1 MNNHTCVSELE
12 YEQYLKYC
20 AFYGLGVQ
28 LPPQVPYNLIR
39 RGHPLYTYNQQGY
52 SLSTV
57 VG

>member
-39 RGHPLYTYNQQGY
+39 RVRHPRPSPPLCVENYDY
-52 SLSTV
+52 V
-57 VG
+57 M